1 MKIDKAI
8 ELLEAIIKSGEYLGD
23 PDDSRA
29 VKLGI
34 EALKE
39 IKAARTYSVGLIP
52 EKLPGETKE

>member
-29 VKLGI
+29 VKLGL
-34 EALKE
+34 EALRRVKDCRQVACDFAP
-39 IKAARTYSVGLIP
+39 KL
-52 EKLPGETKE
+52 LPGETED